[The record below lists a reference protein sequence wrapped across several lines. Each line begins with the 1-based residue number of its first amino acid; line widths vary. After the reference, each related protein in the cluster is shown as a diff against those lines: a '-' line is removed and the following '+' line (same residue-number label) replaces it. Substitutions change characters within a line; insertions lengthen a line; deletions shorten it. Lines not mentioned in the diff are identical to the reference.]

1 MGAMLPPQPDDPR
14 PTTPTIESCYRHPD
28 VQTGVHCTRCGRPI
42 CPSCMIPAA
51 VGYQCPECVEHARLE
66 YRRGPGSL
74 RRRARS
80 MSVTRALLA
89 AMIVMFLVEIAASPA
104 ASLFSGPTERVLFDL
119 GAMYPPAVSAG
130 QYWRLFSAMFLHA
143 GLFHILFNAYA
154 LWIFGQAVEDEYG
167 SVWMG
172 VLYFLTGFLASVT
185 SYAFGPINVIAV
197 GASGAI
203 FGLFG
208 AFVAYNY
215 RRRHLALASARLRAA
230 MTLILINA
238 FLAFAIPQID
248 WRAHIGGL
256 AAGFVGG
263 FVVEGFGPRQTRAVV
278 RAVGLS
284 AMVGLGIALVIW
296 RTDQIRTLLG
306 VL

>member
-51 VGYQCPECVEHARLE
+51 VGYQCPECVEQARME

-89 AMIVMFLVEIAASPA
+89 AIIVMFLVEIAASPA
-104 ASLFSGPTERVLFDL
+104 ASLFGGPSPETLLKL
-119 GAMYPPAVSAG
+119 GAMAPWRIADG
-130 QYWRLFSAMFLHA
+130 EYWRLISAMFLHA
-143 GLFHILFNAYA
+143 DLFHILFNGYA
-154 LWIFGQAVEDEYG
+154 LWIFGQAVENEYG
-167 SVWMG
+167 SAWMG
-172 VLYFLTGFLASVT
+172 VLFFVTGFLASVT
-185 SYAFGPINVIAV
+185 SYAFGPFALGV

-208 AFVAYNY
+208 AFIAYNY
-215 RRRHLALASARLRAA
+215 RRRHLALASARLRSAIGLIVLNA
-230 MTLILINA
+230 LLAILIP
-238 FLAFAIPQID
+238 FID
-248 WRAHIGGL
+248 WRAHLGGL
-256 AAGFVGG
+256 VAGFVAGWI
-263 FVVEGFGPRQTRAVV
+263 VEGVGPRNTRPVV
-278 RAVGLS
+278 RVVGLS
-284 AMVGLGIALVIW
+284 AMVGLGIALVMW

-306 VL
+306 IL